1 MAGTCHFYRELVIGS
16 FVKVVLGMKHTIT
29 RFFGLGEKEQQ
40 VELEQINNTDEQDEI
55 KKIPIDSIVPNRYQP
70 RTVFDETKIEEL
82 SRTIHIHGIIQPIV
96 VREFDAGKYEIIAGE
111 RRWRAM
117 KKLGWD
123 LVPAIIKNLTDSETA
138 SVALIENL
146 QREELSPIEEAMAY
160 GKLLELHHLTQEALA
175 QRLGKGQSTVANK
188 LRLLKLP
195 QEVQDALLNK
205 EITERH
211 ARSLIPLKEPEKQI
225 KLLEEIIEKNLN
237 VKQTEDRVV
246 RLLEQIHDIP
256 KPKRKAFSKDMRI
269 AVNTI
274 RQSLSMVS
282 DSGINLS
289 SDEEEF
295 EDYYQF
301 TIRIPKKKQ

>member
-1 MAGTCHFYRELVIGS
+1 MKNS
-16 FVKVVLGMKHTIT
+16 FS
-29 RFFGLGEKEQQ
+29 RFFGLGEKEEQEQ
-40 VELEQINNTDEQDEI
+40 TEEPVQSAELVEMVENEEIN
-55 KKIPIDSIVPNRYQP
+55 KIPIDHIIPNRFQP
-70 RTVFDETKIEEL
+70 RTVFDDEKIEEL
-82 SRTIHIHGIIQPIV
+82 ARTIHTHGIIQPIV
-96 VREFDAGKYEIIAGE
+96 VREYDQNTFEIIAGE

-123 LVPAIIKNLTDSETA
+123 LVPAIIKNFNDTETA

-160 GKLLELHHLTQEALA
+160 GKLIELHQLTQEALA

-205 EITERH
+205 TITERH
-211 ARSLIPLKEPEKQI
+211 ARALIPLKIPEKQI
-225 KLLEEIIEKNLN
+225 KLLTEIIEKNLN
-237 VKQTEDRVV
+237 VKQTEDRVSK
-246 RLLEQIHDIP
+246 LLEQTSEKP
-256 KPKRKAFSKDMRI
+256 KPKRKAVSKDMRI

-274 RQSLSMVS
+274 RESLSMVT
-282 DSGINLS
+282 DSGINLDS
-289 SDEEEF
+289 QEEEF

-301 TIRIPKKKQ
+301 TIKIPKKKS

>member
-1 MAGTCHFYRELVIGS
+1 
-16 FVKVVLGMKHTIT
+16 MKHSFS
-29 RFFGLGEKEQQ
+29 RFFGLGEKGEQ
-40 VELEQINNTDEQDEI
+40 VEAEKIEEQVDIERIGEYEEV
-55 KKIPIDSIVPNRYQP
+55 KKIPIDLIVPNRFQP
-70 RTVFDETKIEEL
+70 RTVFDDDRIEEL
-82 SRTIHIHGIIQPIV
+82 SRTIHTHGIIQPIV
-96 VREFDAGKYEIIAGE
+96 VREFENGQFEIIAGE

-123 LVPAIIKNLTDSETA
+123 EVPAIVKNLNDTETA

-146 QREELSPIEEAMAY
+146 QREELSPIEEAVAY
-160 GKLLELHHLTQEALA
+160 GKLLELHNLTQEALA

-195 QEVQDALLNK
+195 QPVQDALLSK
-205 EITERH
+205 AITERH
-211 ARSLIPLKEPEKQI
+211 ARSLIPLKNPEKQV

-246 RLLEQIHDIP
+246 RLLEQNHSKP

-282 DSGINLS
+282 DSGINLDS
-289 SDEEEF
+289 KEEEF
-295 EDYYQF
+295 DEFYQI
-301 TIRIPKKKQ
+301 TIKIPKKK

>member
-1 MAGTCHFYRELVIGS
+1 
-16 FVKVVLGMKHTIT
+16 MKHSFS
-29 RFFGLGEKEQQ
+29 RFFGLGEKGEQ
-40 VELEQINNTDEQDEI
+40 VEAEKIEEQVDIERIGEYEEV
-55 KKIPIDSIVPNRYQP
+55 KKIPIDLIVPNRFQP
-70 RTVFDETKIEEL
+70 RTVFDDDRIEEL
-82 SRTIHIHGIIQPIV
+82 SRTIHTHGIIQPIV
-96 VREFDAGKYEIIAGE
+96 VREFESGQFEIIAGE

-123 LVPAIIKNLTDSETA
+123 EVPAIVKNLNDTETA

-146 QREELSPIEEAMAY
+146 QREELSPIEEAVAY
-160 GKLLELHHLTQEALA
+160 GKLLELHNLTQEALA

-195 QEVQDALLNK
+195 QPVQDALLSK
-205 EITERH
+205 AITERH
-211 ARSLIPLKEPEKQI
+211 ARSLIPLKNPEKQV

-246 RLLEQIHDIP
+246 RLLEQSHSKP

-282 DSGINLS
+282 DSGINLDS
-289 SDEEEF
+289 QEEEF
-295 EDYYQF
+295 DEFYQI
-301 TIRIPKKKQ
+301 TIKIPKKK